1 MSDQRPHVAEPFER
15 RDFGDDER
23 PGQRARPIRAG
34 QRLTPAQRNE
44 ANVPCGGTSFK
55 LAAIRSWGTAPGIDG
70 AISSTPASQSPS
82 MARDIDAVPCAF
94 SQFGMVYRKGELSP
108 AGIDRGWPHQVALP
122 AAVLLNGGY
131 KDVHKFCDDLSLCP
145 RGHAVFH
152 EGQWWNVHCFA
163 DAEHAEKFMRQ
174 SAQKAA
180 RGAGQ
185 APSSRRE
192 LLVVEQQHPQPV
204 HAVRRLLADAHGES
218 VTRRLASGLD
228 AIRRREVR
236 SEAEGKGEQLG
247 AVEKMSDVSIG

>member
-1 MSDQRPHVAEPFER
+1 MSDQRPHVAERFER

-23 PGQRARPIRAG
+23 PAQRARPIRAG

-174 SAQKAA
+174 F
-180 RGAGQ
+180 AGEKFDPRQ
-185 APSSRRE
+185 R
-192 LLVVEQQHPQPV
+192 
-204 HAVRRLLADAHGES
+204 
-218 VTRRLASGLD
+218 
-228 AIRRREVR
+228 
-236 SEAEGKGEQLG
+236 GKGSNWAQW
-247 AVEKMSDVSIG
+247 KK